1 MNRRGYEML
10 HAVREAGGHHVYSL
24 RCGAIGTVHG
34 LFSLAKALGFNGT
47 KQCFA
52 KRLHKSPDSTLLEL
66 AAPSQVV
73 NKPKPR
79 DKSDVLAAIAALDAR
94 KRDAK

>member
-34 LFSLAKALGFNGT
+34 LFNLAKALGFNGT

-52 KRLHKSPDSTLLEL
+52 KRLHKAPDSTLLEL

-94 KRDAK
+94 KRGMK

>member
-10 HAVREAGGHHVYSL
+10 HAVRESGGHHVYSL

-34 LFSLAKALGFNGT
+34 LFNLAKALGFNGT

-52 KRLHKSPDSTLLEL
+52 KRLHKAPDSTLLEL
-66 AAPSQVV
+66 SAPIRPAA
-73 NKPKPR
+73 KPKPR
-79 DKSDVLAAIAALDAR
+79 DNSDVLAAIGALDAR
-94 KRDAK
+94 KAKRS